1 MVILVDKSLFSREAV
16 LATVYRFSGDY
27 NVSVES
33 SNDSEDKY
41 AVNITR
47 KDQKEIDAEFE
58 QDFIRELTDQ
68 QVRLDIEARFGHI
81 RDLIVEEAFKPV
93 TKG

>member
-1 MVILVDKSLFSREAV
+1 MVIIVDKSLFSREAV

-58 QDFIRELTDQ
+58 QGFIRELTDQ

>member
-58 QDFIRELTDQ
+58 KGFIRELTDQ

>member
-47 KDQKEIDAEFE
+47 KDQIEIDAEFE
-58 QDFIRELTDQ
+58 QGFIRELTDQ

>member
-58 QDFIRELTDQ
+58 QGFIRELTDQ
-68 QVRLDIEARFGHI
+68 QVRLYLEARFGHI

>member
-1 MVILVDKSLFSREAV
+1 MIILVDKSLYSREAI

-27 NVSVES
+27 NVSVGS

-41 AVNITR
+41 AVSIDR
-47 KDQKEIDAEFE
+47 KGTKELSAEIE
-58 QDFIRELTDQ
+58 YDFMRELTDQ

-81 RDLIVEEAFKPV
+81 RNLIVEEAFKPV

>member
-58 QDFIRELTDQ
+58 QGFIRELTDQ

>member
-1 MVILVDKSLFSREAV
+1 MVIIVDKSLFSREAV

-47 KDQKEIDAEFE
+47 KDQKEIDDEFE
-58 QDFIRELTDQ
+58 QGFIRELTDQ

>member
-1 MVILVDKSLFSREAV
+1 MVILVDKSLYSREAIM
-16 LATVYRFSGDY
+16 ATVYRFSGDY

-33 SNDSEDKY
+33 SSESEDKY
-41 AVNITR
+41 AVSIIG
-47 KDQKEIDAEFE
+47 KDQIEIDAEIEHVFM
-58 QDFIRELTDQ
+58 RELTDQ

-81 RDLIVEEAFKPV
+81 RDLIVEEAFKPI

>member
-41 AVNITR
+41 AINITR
-47 KDQKEIDAEFE
+47 KDHTEIYAEFE
-58 QDFIRELTDQ
+58 QGFIRELTDQ